1 MPPYDG
7 VHSTE
12 GIAAD
17 QPQAVIA
24 RNFVTGGRYGIYS
37 YAPYVIGNV
46 VTQFAQRGIQLWG
59 RADSPPMVINN
70 TVVAVSGENQLA
82 TPEVC
87 ILVQDGAGQVA
98 NNIVSGCKWGLA
110 AFERSAGASANHFEH
125 NLSWRNT
132 LDYRFG
138 TVGGDTF
145 DTPSHANPNF
155 VGTDPNNP
163 HALGICVAV
172 PGTDVSSYSHPLH
185 GTDPFRFDYNKNP
198 RPMSV
203 PAIGAFEVGS
213 Q

>member
-17 QPQAVIA
+17 QPKAVIA
-24 RNFVTGGRYGIYS
+24 RNFVTGARYGIYS

-46 VTQFAQRGIQLWG
+46 VTQFSQRGIQLFG
-59 RADSPPMVINN
+59 RAASPPVIINN
-70 TVVAVSGENQLA
+70 TVVAVSGENGLV
-82 TPEVC
+82 TPEAC
-87 ILVQDGAGQVA
+87 ILMQDAAGQVA

-110 AFERSAGASANHFEH
+110 AFEQTAGASANNFDH
-125 NLSWRNT
+125 NLSWQNT
-132 LDYRFG
+132 FDYKFG
-138 TVGGDTF
+138 TVGGDTY

-155 VGTDPNNP
+155 LGTDPNNP
-163 HALGICVAV
+163 YALGISVAV
-172 PGTDVSSYSHPLH
+172 PGADISGFTHPLY

-198 RPMSV
+198 RPTSA